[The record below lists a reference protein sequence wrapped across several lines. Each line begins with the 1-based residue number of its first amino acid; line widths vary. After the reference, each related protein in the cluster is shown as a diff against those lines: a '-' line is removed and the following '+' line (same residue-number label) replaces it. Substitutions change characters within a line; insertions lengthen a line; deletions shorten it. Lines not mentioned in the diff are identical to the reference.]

1 MDLVA
6 VADVRA
12 LLGHLPREVG
22 LGARFGGRAQKAE
35 ADVARRSHQ
44 QFMTWIPHSRFYA
57 SIGLLFQLV
66 FWRCAHVPHPRC
78 ENFFRKL
85 LVDIGAY

>member
-1 MDLVA
+1 M
-6 VADVRA
+6 
-12 LLGHLPREVG
+12 
-22 LGARFGGRAQKAE
+22 KAE

-66 FWRCAHVPHPRC
+66 FWRCAQVPHPRC

-85 LVDIGAY
+85 LVNIGAY